1 MGILLLI
8 LLELQK
14 YIKKSGQHSTFLLS
28 GAGVREGVALE
39 RQVRVV
45 DVAPTLCYLLGLPMP
60 DRVEG
65 GVVYEALA
73 DPNWH
78 LTALATLESF

>member
-1 MGILLLI
+1 
-8 LLELQK
+8 
-14 YIKKSGQHSTFLLS
+14 
-28 GAGVREGVALE
+28 LE

-60 DRVEG
+60 DKVEG
-65 GVVYEALA
+65 GVVYEALE

-78 LTALATLESF
+78 LTELAASE